1 MWKEH
6 TEQIQDLLPQTSQ
19 FTTRN
24 TAIFLHLSANLGG
37 EFHLQYS
44 HPSLLYE
51 APHANSGNKAKFLF
65 RKYIN
70 NDYNDHIKY
79 FKTSGQ

>member
-19 FTTRN
+19 FTTRH

-44 HPSLLYE
+44 HPSLLY
-51 APHANSGNKAKFLF
+51 KAGTCKFREQSKIL
-65 RKYIN
+65 I
-70 NDYNDHIKY
+70 
-79 FKTSGQ
+79 